1 MTIEQPH
8 KRDDDTVKQDAS
20 SMALLKRTKFLGFV
34 ADPASAAT
42 LHSVFDPVFPQGGG
56 IHVVNFRTTLA
67 ILSRM
72 LSPEVLL
79 VDLTDEVQPL
89 NAMMDLSEVVEPGT
103 TVLLIGNQRD
113 LSFYRN
119 VVNGMGVAEY
129 VAKPLTKESIEKHF
143 VPLIRGNAA
152 SANMGSHGRLI
163 AVAGTRGGTG
173 SSLVAANLAWVI
185 GHELHRHALLLD
197 SDMHTGTAALALNT
211 ERGQGLMTALESPE
225 RVDRMLI
232 DRIAQPIGD
241 RVHLIS
247 SLEPV
252 TRQVEYNSASA
263 ASLVHLLRQRYKYVI
278 ADTGSKLRPFARD
291 LLQMA
296 HHRVT
301 VLDPTILSIR
311 NLERLNTL
319 PGQSQKTLLVLNQA
333 GRPGGLNQAYMERA
347 LGVKFDAVIP
357 DLPRVIPKAEKYG
370 EIPAAIRGPF
380 RNAVIQLSKLLGI
393 EVGAAE
399 PTAKTPATNAA

>member
-1 MTIEQPH
+1 
-8 KRDDDTVKQDAS
+8 
-20 SMALLKRTKFLGFV
+20 
-34 ADPASAAT
+34 
-42 LHSVFDPVFPQGGG
+42 
-56 IHVVNFRTTLA
+56 
-67 ILSRM
+67 
-72 LSPEVLL
+72 
-79 VDLTDEVQPL
+79 
-89 NAMMDLSEVVEPGT
+89 
-103 TVLLIGNQRD
+103 
-113 LSFYRN
+113 
-119 VVNGMGVAEY
+119 
-129 VAKPLTKESIEKHF
+129 
-143 VPLIRGNAA
+143 
-152 SANMGSHGRLI
+152 MGSHGRLI

-197 SDMHTGTAALALNT
+197 SDMHTGTAALCLNAT
-211 ERGQGLMTALESPE
+211 RGQGLMSALEAPE

-232 DRIAQPIGD
+232 DRIAQPVGD

-252 TRQVEYNSASA
+252 TRQVDYDSASS
-263 ASLVHLLRQRYKYVI
+263 ASLIHLLRQRYKYVI

-296 HHRVT
+296 HHRIT

-311 NLERLNTL
+311 NLERLNQL

-333 GRPGGLNQAYMERA
+333 GRPGGLNKDYMERA

-370 EIPAAIRGPF
+370 EIPSSIRGPF
-380 RNAVIQLSKLLGI
+380 RTAVMQLAKILGI
-393 EVGAAE
+393 EVAAE
-399 PTAKTPATNAA
+399 PAAKTPVTTAA

>member
-1 MTIEQPH
+1 VTIDQPQNN
-8 KRDDDTVKQDAS
+8 DDASVKQDAS
-20 SMALLKRTKFLGFV
+20 SIAMLKRTKFLGFV
-34 ADPASAAT
+34 SDAASAAA

-56 IHVVNFRTTLA
+56 IHVANFRTTLA

-119 VVNGMGVAEY
+119 VVNGMGVSEY
-129 VAKPLTKESIEKHF
+129 VAKPLTKAAIEKHF
-143 VPLIRGNAA
+143 VPLIRGTASPAA
-152 SANMGSHGRLI
+152 MGSHGRLI

-173 SSLVAANLAWVI
+173 STLVAANLAWLI
-185 GHELHRHALLLD
+185 GHELHRHSLLLD
-197 SDMHTGTAALALNT
+197 SDMHTGTAALALNQ
-211 ERGQGLMTALESPE
+211 ERGQGLMSALESPE

-232 DRIAQPIGD
+232 DRIAQPVGD

-252 TRQVEYNSASA
+252 TRQLDYNPASA

-278 ADTGSKLRPFARD
+278 ADTGSKLRPFSRD
-291 LLQMA
+291 LLQLA
-296 HHRVT
+296 QHRIT
-301 VLDPTILSIR
+301 VLDPTVLSMR

-333 GRPGGLNQAYMERA
+333 GRPGGLTQDYMERA
-347 LGVKFDAVIP
+347 LGLKFDAVIP

-370 EIPAAIRGPF
+370 EIPASIRGPF
-380 RNAVIQLSKLLGI
+380 RAAMMQLAKLLGI
-393 EVGAAE
+393 DVATE
-399 PTAKTPATNAA
+399 PAPKPAITNAA

>member
-1 MTIEQPH
+1 MTEQPRH
-8 KRDDDTVKQDAS
+8 NEDDTTQDAA
-20 SMALLKRTKFLGFV
+20 SMAMLRRTKFLGFV
-34 ADPASAAT
+34 SDPESAAA
-42 LHSVFDPVFPQGGG
+42 LHAVFDPAFPQGGG
-56 IHVVNFRTTLA
+56 IHVANFRTTLA

-119 VVNGMGVAEY
+119 VVNGMGVSEY
-129 VAKPLTKESIEKHF
+129 VAKPLTKAAIEKHF
-143 VPLIRGNAA
+143 VPLIRGTT
-152 SANMGSHGRLI
+152 SPTSLGSHGRLI

-173 SSLVAANLAWVI
+173 STLVAANLAWVI

-211 ERGQGLMTALESPE
+211 DRGQGLMAALESPE

-232 DRIAQPIGD
+232 DRIAQPVGD

-252 TRQVEYNSASA
+252 TRQLEYNPASA
-263 ASLVHLLRQRYKYVI
+263 ASLIHLLRQRYKYVI

-301 VLDPTILSIR
+301 VLDPTILSLR

-333 GRPGGLNQAYMERA
+333 GRPGGLTQAYMERA
-347 LGVKFDAVIP
+347 LGIKFDAVIP
-357 DLPRVIPKAEKYG
+357 DLPRVIPRAEKYG
-370 EIPAAIRGPF
+370 EIPASIRGPF
-380 RNAVIQLSKLLGI
+380 RAAIMQLAKLLGI
-393 EVGAAE
+393 EVAAE
-399 PTAKTPATNAA
+399 SPAKTAITNAA

>member
-1 MTIEQPH
+1 MIVENP
-8 KRDDDTVKQDAS
+8 KENENGAIKQGAAS
-20 SMALLKRTKFLGFV
+20 MVQLKRASFLGFV
-34 ADPASAAT
+34 SDPDSAST

-79 VDLTDEVQPL
+79 VDLTNEEQPL
-89 NAMMDLSEVVEPGT
+89 NAMMELSEVVEPGT

-129 VAKPLTKESIEKHF
+129 VAKPLTKESVERHF
-143 VPLIRGNAA
+143 VPLLQGNADN
-152 SANMGSHGRLI
+152 ANMGSHGRLI
-163 AVAGTRGGTG
+163 AVVGTRGGSG
-173 SSLVAANLAWVI
+173 SSLVAANLAWLI
-185 GHELHRHALLLD
+185 GHELHCHALLLD
-197 SDMHTGTAALALNT
+197 SDMHTGTAALSLNAN
-211 ERGQGLMTALESPE
+211 RGQGLMSALESPE

-232 DRIAQPIGD
+232 DRIAQTVGD
-241 RVHLIS
+241 RLHLIS
-247 SLEPV
+247 SMEPLTNEV
-252 TRQVEYNSASA
+252 DYNSASA
-263 ASLVHLLRQRYKYVI
+263 ASLIRLLRQRYKYVI
-278 ADTGSKLRPFARD
+278 ADTGSKMRPFARD

-333 GRPGGLNQAYMERA
+333 GRPGGLSRTDMERT
-347 LGVKFDAVIP
+347 LGVRFDALIP
-357 DLPRVIPKAEKYG
+357 YLPRIVPKSEKYG

-380 RNAVIQLSKLLGI
+380 RTAMMQLANLLGI
-393 EVGAAE
+393 EVAAE
-399 PTAKTPATNAA
+399 PAAKIHVTNVA